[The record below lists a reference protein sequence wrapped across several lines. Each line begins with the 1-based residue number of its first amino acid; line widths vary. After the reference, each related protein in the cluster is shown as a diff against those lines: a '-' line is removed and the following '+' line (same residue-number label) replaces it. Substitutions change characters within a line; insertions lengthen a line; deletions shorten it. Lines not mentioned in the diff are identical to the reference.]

1 MTEYVLGFAFCKD
14 YSGFNRV
21 MLIRKNKPVWQAG
34 KLNGV
39 GGKVELTDPTTCCA
53 MSREFEEETGLK
65 SEPAAWKRFAIMEF
79 PAARVHCFTT
89 VFIWKEF
96 KKASSTTT
104 EPLEDCQFDEK
115 FLEKML
121 HRNAL
126 PNIAWLVPMAYAA
139 WWSTMPSLIIR
150 EQGTLQCT

>member
-21 MLIRKNKPVWQAG
+21 LLIRKNKPEWQAG

-39 GGKVELTDPTTCCA
+39 GGKVEETIDPTTYYA
-53 MSREFEEETGLK
+53 MTREFQEETGFFSK
-65 SEPAAWKRFAIMEF
+65 PAAWKRFAIMEF
-79 PAARVHCFTT
+79 PEARVHCFTT
-89 VFIWKEF
+89 VFIWEEF
-96 KKASSTTT
+96 KKASSTTA
-104 EPLEDCQFDEK
+104 ELLEDYQFDEK

-139 WWSTMPSLIIR
+139 WWSTMPTLIIR
-150 EQGTLQCT
+150 EEGALA